1 MEWVFGEEFI
11 GSLFLL
17 FAGGDHFLEGDALD
31 EEEIP
36 EIGELVVGLVFLVFV
51 LGLFL
56 FLFDTFRFD
65 EFG

>member
-1 MEWVFGEEFI
+1 MR
-11 GSLFLL
+11 SLFLL

-31 EEEIP
+31 EEQAP
-36 EIGELVVGLVFLVFV
+36 EIGELVVVLVFLVSL

-56 FLFDTFRFD
+56 FLLDSFGFD